1 MRKAAFSILFA
12 LLVAGCLAQQKA
24 SSIYQWSKLGD
35 VGDASEVNA
44 GYGLGV
50 ASPFAGVVNG
60 RLVVAG
66 GCNFPGKAAADG
78 GTKAYYDDVYVFD
91 LKGKSRTAQ
100 KLSLKLPA
108 ALAYGASVQIPSGV
122 VFLGGRNDSI
132 YSRKV
137 LHLSWDSAKG
147 SIAIIYLPDLPVGK
161 ALFGA
166 TYSDRKI
173 YVVGAEAVSPYQKV
187 FLVYDFRNPKK
198 GWTRLPDYPGVART
212 LPAVVAQS
220 NGDEVQVYM
229 FFGATANGAS
239 PYILDSYMAYSIKS
253 RSWAEG
259 GKTLFNGKPICFYG
273 GDAFSSGTN
282 DILFIGGVNVDVFR
296 TEVQRRATAK
306 VSPDKQLVDSLKAV
320 SDAYMRA
327 DRSFYRFNS
336 KVMAFSL
343 ITNTWTELQDA
354 PYGGI
359 TGEEIVADGKTIF
372 VVSGEIKPGVRTP
385 DVYKGLLKRIK

>member
-1 MRKAAFSILFA
+1 MRRVACSILFA
-12 LLVAGCLAQQKA
+12 LFVAGCMAQQKA
-24 SSIYQWSKLGD
+24 SSVYQWSKLGD
-35 VGDASEVNA
+35 VGDASAVKA

-50 ASPFAGVVNG
+50 ASPFSGVVNG

-108 ALAYGASVQIPSGV
+108 ALAYGASVQVPSGV

-132 YSRKV
+132 HSRKV

-147 SIAIIYLPDLPVGK
+147 SIAISYLPDLPVGK

-166 TYSDRKI
+166 TCSDRKI

-187 FLVYDFRNPKK
+187 FLVYDFRNPSK
-198 GWTRLPDYPGVART
+198 GWVRLPDYPGVART
-212 LPAVVAQS
+212 LPTVVAQS
-220 NGDEVQVYM
+220 NGKEEKVYM
-229 FFGATANGAS
+229 FFGTTANGAS
-239 PYILDSYMAYSIKS
+239 PYIVDSYAAFSIKNG
-253 RSWAEG
+253 RWEEG
-259 GKTLFNGKPICFYG
+259 GSTVFNGKPICLYG
-273 GDAFSSGTN
+273 GDAFRSGAN
-282 DILFIGGVNVDVFR
+282 NILFIGGVNVDVFR
-296 TEVQRRATAK
+296 AEVQRRATVKLSA
-306 VSPDKQLVDSLKAV
+306 DKQLVDSLKST

-336 KVMAFSL
+336 KVMAFNL
-343 ITNTWTELQDA
+343 LTRTWIELQDA
-354 PYGGI
+354 PYGGVS
-359 TGEEIVADGKTIF
+359 GEEVAADGNTIF
-372 VVSGEIKPGVRTP
+372 VVSGEIKPGIRTP
-385 DVYKGLLKRIK
+385 EVYKGVRKRSK

>member
-91 LKGKSRTAQ
+91 LKGRSRTAQ

-108 ALAYGASVQIPSGV
+108 ALAYGASVQVPSGV
-122 VFLGGRNDSI
+122 VFLGGRNDSS
-132 YSRKV
+132 YSCKV

-147 SIAIIYLPDLPVGK
+147 SIAISNLPDLPVGK

-173 YVVGAEAVSPYQKV
+173 YVAGAEAVLPYQKV
-187 FLVYDFRNPKK
+187 FLVYDFRNPSK
-198 GWTRLPDYPGVART
+198 GWVRLPDYPGVART
-212 LPAVVAQS
+212 LPTVVVQS
-220 NGDEVQVYM
+220 NGKEEKVYL
-229 FFGATANGAS
+229 FFGTTANGAL
-239 PYILDSYMAYSIKS
+239 PYIVDSYAAFSIKS
-253 RSWAEG
+253 GRWEEG
-259 GKTLFNGKPICFYG
+259 GRTVFNGKPICFYG
-273 GDAFSSGTN
+273 GDAFRSGAN

-296 TEVQRRATAK
+296 AEVQRRAVVKT
-306 VSPDKQLVDSLKAV
+306 STDKQLVDSLKAA

-336 KVMAFSL
+336 KVMAFNL
-343 ITNTWTELQDA
+343 LTRTWIELQDA
-354 PYGGI
+354 PYGGVS
-359 TGEEIVADGKTIF
+359 GEEVAADGNTIF
-372 VVSGEIKPGVRTP
+372 VVSGEIKPGIRTP
-385 DVYKGLLKRIK
+385 EVYKGVRRRSK